1 MNKIVKTET
10 SRPEGSKNFSF
21 WLKHYFEDGS
31 WICIFKYALYDDEDK
46 QTAVLDFGKDGMV
59 DGRIADDNPDT
70 WTEFHD
76 TVNDIVE
83 GKVAIVT
90 YDYRDNGYGFSDHG
104 VAIEAY

>member
-10 SRPEGSKNFSF
+10 SRPEDGKHFSF

-31 WICIFKYALYDDEDK
+31 WICIFKYTLYDDEDR

-70 WTEFHD
+70 WAEFHG

-83 GKVAIVT
+83 GRVAIVT
-90 YDYRDNGYGFSDHG
+90 YDFGEDEFGWRDEG
-104 VAIEAY
+104 VNVEAY